1 MPKVIKPKDL
11 RPSEKIVHIPDV
23 PDTAAD
29 PLLELSEQGEDGS
42 VGEDLLVTGTQLQE
56 VMTRAAEAKAN
67 DVSQKIL
74 QNARTERE
82 RILKQAQDEA
92 QQLREETKRLQDE
105 AQRSAYEEV
114 LEKKHQEIDDCIRG
128 VDALM
133 EELQQ
138 QQQSFLQQYEEGLF
152 AVSLDIVR
160 KVLGTAIPQ
169 HEELMIPLVREAV
182 STVKNASWISV
193 QVSSRLPGL
202 IEALKRELA
211 AWQGIQQLEVSGAD
225 LPEDGCVVHTSYGV
239 VDASVSEQ
247 LQNLEAIFNQSK
259 E

>member
-11 RPSEKIVHIPDV
+11 RPSEKIVQIPDA
-23 PDTAAD
+23 PDAEGD
-29 PLLELSEQGEDGS
+29 VLLELSEQGGELS
-42 VGEDLLVTGTQLQE
+42 EGEDLSATGTQLRD

-74 QNARTERE
+74 QNTRSERE

-92 QQLREETKRLQDE
+92 QRIREEAKRLQAE
-105 AQRSAYEEV
+105 AQETAYEEV
-114 LEKKHQEIDDCIRG
+114 LEKKHREIDECIQG
-128 VDALM
+128 VNALL

-138 QQQSFLQQYEEGLF
+138 QQQSFLRQYEEGLF

-160 KVLGTAIPQ
+160 KVLGTSIPQ

-193 QVSSRLPGL
+193 QVSNRLPGL
-202 IEALKRELA
+202 IETLKKELA
-211 AWQGIQQLEVSGAD
+211 AWQGVQQLEVSGAD

-259 E
+259 D

>member
-23 PDTAAD
+23 PDTVAD
-29 PLLELSEQGEDGS
+29 PLLELSEQGEDGF
-42 VGEDLLVTGTQLQE
+42 VGEDPLAAGTQLQE

-114 LEKKHQEIDDCIRG
+114 LEKKHQEIDECIRG

-133 EELQQ
+133 EELQR

-160 KVLGTAIPQ
+160 KVLGASIPQ

-211 AWQGIQQLEVSGAD
+211 AWQAVQQLEVSGAD

-247 LQNLEAIFNQSK
+247 LKNLEAIFNQSK